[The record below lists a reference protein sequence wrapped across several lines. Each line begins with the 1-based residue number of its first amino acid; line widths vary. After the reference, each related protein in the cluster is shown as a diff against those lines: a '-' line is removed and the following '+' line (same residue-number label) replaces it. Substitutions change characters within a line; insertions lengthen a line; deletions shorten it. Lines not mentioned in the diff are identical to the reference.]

1 MKFPKMERV
10 FSARFLTHGIIPAM
24 AVLSIVSCAP
34 KRTPEDAVRT
44 ALTYTELEWLPE
56 ARHIRHGKDLKG
68 ITVHTPDT
76 TLTAHGDDRGWW
88 QPGVTAKGMAYKWGG
103 FDTPE
108 SFLAGLEKGK
118 KAGDVA
124 NSYKIGLD
132 NAAISQ
138 GSVGIDCS
146 GFVSRCLGL
155 PRHFSTPELPSICD
169 PIAWEDLRTGDL
181 ILKKGHVLMFAAQ
194 QHGYII
200 GYEAGPIPT
209 WRARRC
215 AILISKLK
223 DDGFSPLR
231 YRNMAAPKSD
241 EAKVQY
247 YIDFGRPLDATEN
260 PG

>member
-1 MKFPKMERV
+1 MRSPNLERGFPT
-10 FSARFLTHGIIPAM
+10 RFLAHCTIPAITIFCI
-24 AVLSIVSCAP
+24 ASCAP
-34 KRTPEDAVRT
+34 KRTPEEAIRT

-76 TLTAHGDDRGWW
+76 TLTEYGDNRGWW
-88 QPGVTAKGMAYKWGG
+88 EPGVPAKGMAYKWGG

-108 SFLAGLEKGK
+108 SFLGGLEKGK
-118 KAGDVA
+118 KAGDIA
-124 NSYKIGLD
+124 NTHKIRLD
-132 NAAISQ
+132 DAAVSQ

-146 GFVSRCLGL
+146 GFVSRCWGL

-169 PIAWEDLRTGDL
+169 PIAWDKLRTGDI
-181 ILKKGHVLMFAAQ
+181 ILKNGHVLMFADRQ
-194 QHGYII
+194 GGYII

-223 DDGFSPLR
+223 DDGYTPWR
-231 YRNMAAPKSD
+231 YRKMAAPKSSD
-241 EAKVQY
+241 KETQY
-247 YIDFGRPLDATEN
+247 YIEFGNSSESAEP
-260 PG
+260 P